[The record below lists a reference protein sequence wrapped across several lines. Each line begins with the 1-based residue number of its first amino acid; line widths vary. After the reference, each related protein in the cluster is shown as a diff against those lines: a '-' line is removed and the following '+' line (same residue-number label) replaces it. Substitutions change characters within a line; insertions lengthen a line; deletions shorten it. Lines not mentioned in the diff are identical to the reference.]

1 MNNYVAL
8 KEKLIS
14 SFSQN
19 VPTQN
24 MTELEEKMQS
34 LISKF
39 TVASDQKEIDK
50 LLKEKLV
57 NQYEET
63 KENITFAT
71 LIEKLKNNFIVSL
84 LIFDTDYTFS
94 NLLLKKY
101 DSLDKATEYFNDL
114 KMNIQTM
121 DINSLS
127 LYIFNNL

>member
-114 KMNIQTM
+114 KKNIQTM
-121 DINSLS
+121 DINLLS

>member
-8 KEKLIS
+8 KEKLMS

-19 VPTQN
+19 IPIQN
-24 MTELEEKMQS
+24 TNELEEKMQS

-39 TVASDQKEIDK
+39 TIASDQKEIDK

-57 NQYEET
+57 NRYEET

-101 DSLDKATEYFNDL
+101 DSLEKATEYFNDI
-114 KMNIQTM
+114 KKNIQTM

-127 LYIFNNL
+127 LYILGNL

>member
-19 VPTQN
+19 IPIQN
-24 MTELEEKMQS
+24 ITELEEKMQS

-39 TVASDQKEIDK
+39 TIASDQKEIDK
-50 LLKEKLV
+50 LLKEKIV

-101 DSLDKATEYFNDL
+101 NSLEKATEYFNDI
-114 KMNIQTM
+114 KKNIQTM

-127 LYIFNNL
+127 LYILDNL

>member
-8 KEKLIS
+8 KEKLMS

-19 VPTQN
+19 VPIQN
-24 MTELEEKMQS
+24 ITELEEKMQF

-39 TVASDQKEIDK
+39 TIASDKKEIDK

-114 KMNIQTM
+114 KKNIQTM
-121 DINSLS
+121 NINSLS
-127 LYIFNNL
+127 LYILNNL

>member
-114 KMNIQTM
+114 KKNIQTM